1 MNTDGDGG
9 LDFDAFLERELRR
22 RVGGISGPRPLNRQA
37 AYRAVGT
44 TGRRTMPL
52 LSSLAAAA
60 SSKAVVGLAAAA
72 LVVGGGTAAAAVAS
86 DSANPADWGKT
97 VTAAVATCK
106 SQLSGGQHGIGQ
118 CVSAIAS
125 RKGQQERDAHAA
137 GASQQNHS
145 SGRPSPHS
153 TGADRTHST
162 GASTHGKSTDVPV
175 GPPSIPP
182 TSGGSHPT
190 GPPVTAPTPTP
201 HHQ

>member
-37 AYRAVGT
+37 AYRSVAA
-44 TGRRTMPL
+44 TGGKTMPL

-60 SSKAVVGLAAAA
+60 SSKAAVGLATAA

-106 SQLSGGQHGIGQ
+106 SQLSDGQHGIGQ

-137 GASQQNHS
+137 DASKQDHP

-153 TGADRTHST
+153 TGTDRAHSS
-162 GASTHGKSTDVPV
+162 STHGSKSTDVAV
-175 GPPSIPP
+175 GPPSVPP
-182 TSGGSHPT
+182 AAGGSHPT